1 MSVTVLWGSHALQP
15 RGIAN
20 NLCIA
25 SYSLEKWS
33 SVVAEPGG
41 VVAMDIELFLQY
53 EKRLPGYQYPPLWKN
68 SLTNILCNAN
78 KNGCIKVKGYADKS

>member
-1 MSVTVLWGSHALQP
+1 MSVTVLWGSHAVQP

-41 VVAMDIELFLQY
+41 IIAMDIEFFCSMRKDFQDVSTLHS
-53 EKRLPGYQYPPLWKN
+53 EK
-68 SLTNILCNAN
+68 SL
-78 KNGCIKVKGYADKS
+78 